1 MMRIDSIFYCCY
13 FENNLLVSKTLC
25 ISLNT
30 VGFSLILVYPLSSC
44 DKNGEYFFL
53 NRECI
58 SKPVKCVL
66 SQNGQKGSLLVFNVG
81 YILDDQ
87 NTLCK
92 VAI

>member
-1 MMRIDSIFYCCY
+1 MTF
-13 FENNLLVSKTLC
+13 LLYS
-25 ISLNT
+25 
-30 VGFSLILVYPLSSC
+30 VYPLSSC
-44 DKNGEYFFL
+44 DKKMEYFVL

-66 SQNGQKGSLLVFNVG
+66 SQNGQRGSLFVFYVD
-81 YILDDQ
+81 YILGDK